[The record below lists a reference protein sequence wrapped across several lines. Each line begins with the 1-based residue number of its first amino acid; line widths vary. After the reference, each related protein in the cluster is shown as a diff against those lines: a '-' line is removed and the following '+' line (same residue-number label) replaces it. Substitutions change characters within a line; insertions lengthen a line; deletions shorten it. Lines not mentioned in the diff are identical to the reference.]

1 MLYVALGKALSVSG
15 SQRIREAEEG
25 GSKERR
31 VRGERRKTFLSW
43 VRPRTLKKIKERE
56 KGGDRQRE

>member
-43 VRPRTLKKIKERE
+43 VRP
-56 KGGDRQRE
+56 